1 MRINRSIVFDAGIAV
16 GLLIVVVVSAVAGSD
31 LFKGANAHRSRDVIF
46 WMLQA
51 GAILPLTLRRE
62 YPNLV
67 VAMTGASLTA
77 LSVVN
82 YPPSLSAIGVLIAM
96 YSVAAYASRVDALIS
111 LGIGAVAIAVS
122 VTSQLSGAESAVGVL
137 SNYVFFGT
145 AWLLGDSI
153 RSHRERVADLERAA
167 ARTARDRLDADERA
181 ARAERNR
188 IARELHDIVAH
199 SLSVM
204 VIHAGAVR
212 RDLEQSADERHHRV
226 RTIEDTGRATLN
238 EMRQLLGR
246 LRSDSDE
253 TGSLSPQPGIDDLT
267 DLVAEFSDAGLGINF
282 VIEREAGVD
291 LSQTAAMSTY
301 RIVQES
307 LTNCLRHAG
316 DANVEAVVHIA
327 ADGVD
332 IAVADDGRGAAAD
345 PTDPGYGLIGMRE
358 RVALFGGTVQAG
370 PRIGGGWSVRASLPH
385 AKAASR

>member
-1 MRINRSIVFDAGIAV
+1 MFDSGIAI
-16 GLLIVVVVSAVAGSD
+16 GLLVAIVVLAVISGD
-31 LFKGANAHRSRDVIF
+31 LFTATDTHKSRDVIF
-46 WMLQA
+46 WILQV
-51 GAILPLTLRRE
+51 GATLPLTLRRE

-67 VAMTGASLTA
+67 VMTTGFSLTA
-77 LSVVN
+77 LAVAN
-82 YPPSLSAIGVLIAM
+82 YPSSLSAVGVLIAM
-96 YSVAAYASRVDALIS
+96 YSVAAYASRLDALIS
-111 LGIGAVAIAVS
+111 LGVGAVAIAIS
-122 VTSQLSGAESAVGVL
+122 VTSQLSGAESAVGVVG
-137 SNYVFFGT
+137 NYLFFGT
-145 AWLLGDSI
+145 AWLFGDSV
-153 RSHRERVADLERAA
+153 RGHRERVAELESAAVRA
-167 ARTARDRLDADERA
+167 ARDRLDADERA

-212 RDLEQSADERHHRV
+212 RDLERSTDERHHRV

-246 LRSDSDE
+246 LRSDGDE
-253 TGSLSPQPGIDDLT
+253 TGPLSPQPGIDDLGE
-267 DLVAEFSDAGLGINF
+267 LVARFTDAGLGINF
-282 VIEREAGVD
+282 AIEREPGID
-291 LSQTAAMSTY
+291 LSHTIAMSTY

-316 DANVEAVVHIA
+316 DTNVEVVVHVGA
-327 ADGVD
+327 TAVD

-385 AKAASR
+385 SKVASP